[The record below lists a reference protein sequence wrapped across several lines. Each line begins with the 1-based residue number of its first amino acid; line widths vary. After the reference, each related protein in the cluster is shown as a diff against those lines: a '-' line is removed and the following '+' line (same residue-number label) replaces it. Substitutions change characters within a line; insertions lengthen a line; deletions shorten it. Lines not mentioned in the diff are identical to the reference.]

1 MADDESAALLRL
13 IAEII
18 ADETG
23 ASRLPRMNRATRAS
37 QVPGW
42 DSLIHTRIVL
52 ALEERL
58 GLSIDVARTYE
69 CRDLG
74 GLVDYLSELSA
85 AAHG

>member
-1 MADDESAALLRL
+1 MAEDASAALLRL
-13 IAEII
+13 IADII
-18 ADETG
+18 AEETG
-23 ASRLPRMNRATRAS
+23 AARPPRMNRATRAA

-42 DSLIHTRIVL
+42 DSLIHSRIML

-74 GLVDYLSELSA
+74 GLVDYLGELSA
-85 AAHG
+85 AADG